1 MERVLRDR
9 IARDLFDEG
18 SQKARFTLPKGVRS
32 PFIRTTHPG
41 DCCVVRRRWGDTA
54 RF

>member
-18 SQKARFTLPKGVRS
+18 SQKARFTLPKRVRS
-32 PFIRTTHPG
+32 PFIRTTHPDYPSG
-41 DCCVVRRRWGDTA
+41 GLLRRPPSLG
-54 RF
+54 